1 MSGSLTE
8 PTDLLLLLADDVHG
22 HEDVERVVDPPP
34 DVLLVVLLVR
44 RRRAP
49 RVGQLGDQLVGD
61 LVVRGRALGLDLLA
75 HLEIESVSVSG
86 KHLGKRKNYW

>member
-8 PTDLLLLLADDVHG
+8 PTDLLLLFADDVHG

-75 HLEIESVSVSG
+75 HLEIESKRV
-86 KHLGKRKNYW
+86 KHLGKMKNY